1 MVQELAVNLWH
12 KHGIKKNIRQDL
24 WTQFCVVSDKGFDMD
39 KVIQVNF
46 EIVEQTKEIF
56 FGQNTYGA
64 IFSCSFRRKIIM
76 LRLSSGCPVFS
87 MAI

>member
-24 WTQFCVVSDKGFDMD
+24 WTQFCVISDKGFDMD

-46 EIVEQTKEIF
+46 EIF
-56 FGQNTYGA
+56 DG
-64 IFSCSFRRKIIM
+64 
-76 LRLSSGCPVFS
+76 
-87 MAI
+87 